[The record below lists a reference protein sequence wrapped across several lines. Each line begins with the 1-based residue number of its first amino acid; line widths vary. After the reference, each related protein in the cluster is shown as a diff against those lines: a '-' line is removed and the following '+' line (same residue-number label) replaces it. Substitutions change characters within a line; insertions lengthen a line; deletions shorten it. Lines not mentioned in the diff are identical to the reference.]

1 MDGLRTALPAGA
13 AEGEHG
19 GPSNH
24 FDREVTGSGDE
35 STSQIFEFFGVGVAL
50 SPFTSLFAVQF
61 IN

>member
-1 MDGLRTALPAGA
+1 VDGLRTALPAGA

-50 SPFTSLFAVQF
+50 S
-61 IN
+61 